1 MKKSLFTTPLGWLRL
16 IGFMEGLSFLI
27 LLCIAMPLKYYA
39 GKPEAVKHVGMGHG
53 VLFVLYVL
61 LVLQVSFKQKWT
73 KKEIVISIIASLVPL
88 GTFYADWTIFSKKQ

>member
-1 MKKSLFTTPLGWLRL
+1 
-16 IGFMEGLSFLI
+16 
-27 LLCIAMPLKYYA
+27 MPLKYYA

-53 VLFVLYVL
+53 VLFMFYILS
-61 LVLQVSFKQKWT
+61 VLQVSFKQKWT